1 METIFEVSYEDEDWS
16 NERRFFRSE
25 KDAIAYA
32 HSVSVD
38 WLMKDVKRGYNTIE
52 DVQSDIDNPEFYFSD
67 ICVVDHEL
75 N

>member
-1 METIFEVSYEDEDWS
+1 METIFEVCYEDEYWS

-38 WLMKDVKRGYNTIE
+38 WLMKDVEKGI
-52 DVQSDIDNPEFYFSD
+52 VQSDIDNPEFYFSD
-67 ICVVDHEL
+67 ICIVEHEL